1 MQTFGKTMRNS
12 LPALGLGLLSAFAVA
27 SVAAVTAPVAIAQK
41 VTAKKEFVENF
52 NAASA
57 ALSAKRYS
65 EALSKAD
72 AAAPHAEG
80 SQQKSAIEQIRVGAT
95 CAGTNHQGCVTAIE
109 KARSVGGLPAAVQQN
124 YDKMLAG
131 KYDALGQS
139 AKAAAQTKANIDKYG
154 GSATELQ
161 YIARKELDA
170 KNYGEAVK
178 YAQKAVDAKGGGTA
192 YNIMLNAYSAQ
203 GKMDDYYKVVERIAP
218 AMKQDTYWRMLI
230 ERTKKEPKFKSQ
242 EGLLDVYRALTSAGV
257 KLNTQEQK
265 EMAEMALNRG
275 MAIEAEKIWAP
286 LFKAGTLGGA
296 SDKDA
301 ARNKRLY
308 DLATTE
314 AKADKA
320 TDLAKS
326 ETDAATK
333 ATGDA
338 YASTAESWLGSGD
351 NTKAIDLFQ
360 KALAK
365 GNMDA
370 GATDFVKLRL
380 GIAQFKGGKKAD
392 ATKTWQSIK
401 ADNGAGWLAKSWLA
415 IAKS

>member
-1 MQTFGKTMRNS
+1 MQTFGKAMRNC
-12 LPALGLGLLSAFAVA
+12 LPALGLGLMSAFAVA
-27 SVAAVTAPVAIAQK
+27 SVVAVTAPAAMAQK
-41 VTAKKEFVENF
+41 NTAKKEFVENF
-52 NAASA
+52 NAANA
-57 ALSAKRYS
+57 AYSAKRYS
-65 EALSKAD
+65 EAIAKAD
-72 AAAPHAEG
+72 AAASHAEG
-80 SQQKSAIEQIRVGAT
+80 AQQKAAVEQIRVAAT
-95 CAGTNHQGCVTAIE
+95 CAGTNHQACVTAIE
-109 KARSVGGLPAAVQQN
+109 KGKTVSGIPAAVQQN
-124 YDKMLAG
+124 WDKMLAG

-170 KNYGEAVK
+170 KNYGEAVR
-178 YAQKAVDAKGGGTA
+178 YAQKAVDAKGGATA

-218 AMKQDTYWRMLI
+218 QMKQETYWRMLI

-242 EGLLDVYRALTSAGV
+242 ESLLDVYRALTAAGV

-275 MAIEAEKIWAP
+275 MAIEAEKIWTP

-308 DLATTE
+308 DLAVSE

-326 ETDAATK
+326 EADAASK

-338 YASTAESWLGSGD
+338 YANTAESYLGAGD
-351 NTKAIDLFQ
+351 NAKAIDLFQ

-370 GATDFVKLRL
+370 GATDLVKVRL
-380 GIAQFKGGKKAD
+380 GIAQFRGGKKAD
-392 ATKTWQSIK
+392 ATKTWQSVK
-401 ADNGAGWLAKSWLA
+401 ADNGAAWLAKSWLA

>member
-1 MQTFGKTMRNS
+1 MQTFGKAMRNC
-12 LPALGLGLLSAFAVA
+12 LPALGLGLMSAFAVA
-27 SVAAVTAPVAIAQK
+27 SVVAVTAPAAMAQK
-41 VTAKKEFVENF
+41 NTAKKEFVENF
-52 NAASA
+52 NAANA

-65 EALSKAD
+65 EAIAKVD

-80 SQQKSAIEQIRVGAT
+80 AQQKAALEQIRVAAT
-95 CAGTNHQGCVTAIE
+95 CAGTNHQACVTAIE
-109 KARSVGGLPAAVQQN
+109 KGKTASGIPAAVQQN
-124 YDKMLAG
+124 WDKMLAG

-154 GSATELQ
+154 GSAAELQ

-170 KNYGEAVK
+170 KNYGEAVR
-178 YAQKAVDAKGGGTA
+178 YAQKAVDAKGGATA

-218 AMKQDTYWRMLI
+218 QMKQETYWRMLI

-242 EGLLDVYRALTSAGV
+242 ESLLDVYRALTAAGV

-308 DLATTE
+308 DLAVSE
-314 AKADKA
+314 SKADKA

-326 ETDAATK
+326 EADAASK

-338 YASTAESWLGSGD
+338 YANTAESYLGAGD
-351 NTKAIDLFQ
+351 NAKAIDLFQ

-370 GATDFVKLRL
+370 GATDLVKVRL
-380 GIAQFKGGKKAD
+380 GIAQFRGGKKAD
-392 ATKTWQSIK
+392 ATKTWQSVK
-401 ADNGAGWLAKSWLA
+401 ADNGAAWLAKSWLA